1 MRIDRRIGMMEQV
14 DSQVVGWEISN
25 RRVKWVDRRGRWVD
39 RGNRRVGTDS
49 DNRGSEERWW
59 K

>member
-1 MRIDRRIGMMEQV
+1 MMEQV